1 MFQQQVVPGTTA
13 TDQYKDRAAVRKVG
27 AAEALNTRDDFGA
40 GFTSAQAQLQEMGLG
55 GYNIRPALI
64 SEEGKP
70 PLISISERGGG
81 STERLNPRYR
91 LEKDP
96 EATVQRQAIKSA
108 IGKMEDDA
116 ATSFLRD
123 FADAYVAAKGTQRF
137 EGRA

>member
-1 MFQQQVVPGTTA
+1 
-13 TDQYKDRAAVRKVG
+13 
-27 AAEALNTRDDFGA
+27 
-40 GFTSAQAQLQEMGLG
+40 MGLG
-55 GYNIRPALI
+55 GYNLIPALTAEKDK
-64 SEEGKP
+64 SSWST